1 MKLEAASSEAG
12 KRRNFFS
19 NRNRS
24 LEHGPRSDKKI
35 ENSEQF
41 SKCIQKARREH
52 GGKRLGWHRDGNQP
66 VAGPTTW
73 VIGCKSTRNKNRT
86 GKMDNR

>member
-1 MKLEAASSEAG
+1 MVPG
-12 KRRNFFS
+12 VIKRSKTVNSFQNAYR
-19 NRNRS
+19 RHG
-24 LEHGPRSDKKI
+24 LKHGPRSDKKI

-66 VAGPTTW
+66 VAGNYMGYW
-73 VIGCKSTRNKNRT
+73 
-86 GKMDNR
+86 M